1 VTRIA
6 FPDMSD
12 PYTML
17 TTPGYRMPYVE
28 PASSGIGW
36 LRATVARFSDGA
48 VHERR
53 RAHAVTLLESLD
65 PDDLAR
71 AATAETTTVLARLSG
86 AREPVDLMS
95 AVARP
100 VPVTVLGRALG
111 VHDDDLTARVAD
123 AARAYQP
130 DHDGGP
136 EADRRAD
143 VAVSAL
149 AHGDR
154 DEAAAARI
162 GLLVQ
167 ACEATAALVRNALRC
182 GGSVEAAL
190 REDPPVPRTRRV
202 FEGTLVPVDLGQHP
216 FGAGPHAC
224 PGQRHAVAIA
234 SAMVDLLWPRAF
246 FFRF

>member
-1 VTRIA
+1 MT
-6 FPDMSD
+6 D

-17 TTPGYRMPYVE
+17 TDDARYRMPPVGRS
-28 PASSGIGW
+28 SSGIGW

-48 VHERR
+48 DHRRR
-53 RAHAVTLLESLD
+53 RAHAVALLENLD
-65 PDDLAR
+65 PDELAR
-71 AATAETTTVLARLSG
+71 AAATLTTAALARLAAAG
-86 AREPVDLMS
+86 ADREPVDLITE
-95 AVARP
+95 VARP

-111 VHDDDLTARVAD
+111 VPEHDLTARVAD

-136 EADRRAD
+136 EAELRAD
-143 VAVSAL
+143 AAVAAL
-149 AHGDR
+149 IDGDPGR
-154 DEAAAARI
+154 LDEESAARI

-167 ACEATAALVRNALRC
+167 ACEATAGLVRNGLRC
-182 GGSVEAAL
+182 GGSVAAAL
-190 REDPPVPRTRRV
+190 RDDPPVTRTRRV
-202 FEGTLVPVDLGQHP
+202 ADGTVVPVDLSGYP

-224 PGQRHAVAIA
+224 PGQAHAVAIA